1 MVGVS
6 RKSMIYKLLE
16 TTPEESLNGTTV
28 LHAYALLQ
36 GADILRVHDV
46 RAAKEA
52 IRIVQQLKG

>member
-1 MVGVS
+1 
-6 RKSMIYKLLE
+6 MIYKLVE
-16 TTPEESLNGTTV
+16 TTPEQCLIGTTV
-28 LHAYALLQ
+28 LHTYALLR